1 MDNNGT
7 IEIVIV
13 GDEIL
18 QGDRAD
24 TNIAIIRET
33 LIPIGLFPDRISVIG
48 DDRRG
53 LVNFFREA
61 FTRAQVMIVTGGLGP
76 TSDDNTTA
84 CLARAMGQGLVL
96 DEESLKEIRAF
107 FIERG
112 RKMASSNE
120 KQALIP
126 NGAST
131 IKNIWGTAPG
141 IHAEMNRCQVF
152 LLPGVPKE
160 MKQMLE
166 DYVLVQLK
174 KKGKVKIPPPVRIR
188 TTGIGESDLFEMLRD
203 LDFVDELASLPTPRG
218 VDIKITASKSPG
230 GGFLSQAQI
239 DYRVNKITKVLG
251 GLVYT
256 VGDRE
261 LEDIAAALL
270 LEKGLTVATAESVT
284 GGLVADLLT
293 NVSGSSG
300 YFRMGMIT
308 YSNESKTDQLGVN
321 HDLIDSYGAVSAE
334 VARAMAENIRTLAG
348 TDIGLSTTGIAG
360 PTGAT
365 TGKPVGVCYVGFSS
379 LDTTFTRQFVFG
391 KLRAQNKMRA
401 AQTALNLLRLYLIDA
416 VTL

>member
-48 DDRRG
+48 DDRKG

-61 FTRAQVMIVTGGLGP
+61 FARALVLIVTGGLGP

-96 DEESLKEIRAF
+96 DEESLKRIRAF
-107 FIERG
+107 FLERG
-112 RKMASSNE
+112 RKMSPSNE

-126 NGAST
+126 NGASA
-131 IKNIWGTAPG
+131 IKNMLGTAPG
-141 IHAEMNRCQVF
+141 IHAKMGRCHIF

-160 MKQMLE
+160 MKQMFE

-174 KKGKVKIPPPVRIR
+174 EHGRVKTPPPVWIR

-203 LDFVDELASLPTPRG
+203 LDFINELAFLPTPRG
-218 VDIKITASKSPG
+218 VDIKVTASKSSG
-230 GGFLSQAQI
+230 AGSVSQAQI
-239 DYRVNKITKVLG
+239 DYRVSKITKVLG

-261 LEDIAAALL
+261 LEDVVASLL

-308 YSNESKTDQLGVN
+308 YSNESKTDQLGI
-321 HDLIDSYGAVSAE
+321 DPGLIESHGAVSAE
-334 VARAMAENIRTLAG
+334 VARAMAGNIRSILR

-365 TGKPVGVCYVGFSS
+365 PGKPVGLCYVGFSS
-379 LDTTFTRQFVFG
+379 LETTFTRQLIFG
-391 KLRAQNKMRA
+391 KTRAQNKMRA
-401 AQTALNLLRLYLIDA
+401 AQAALNLLRLYLINA
-416 VTL
+416 ITL